1 MTENILHY
9 TDINQKSVIGKV
21 SEPYFKKENHTLL
34 NIRRNWNNYDML
46 HKKIIDSIEYTN
58 DIEGNTYISKQNILE
73 IFNKTLYKT
82 DLYEDFVKG
91 LSFLGMDFNFENY
104 LNNSF
109 ENIFKSKRID
119 SRDLVYLVIDY
130 LLFPFNFFD
139 NCTFYSFDKKV
150 ELKNRTYSMFVIR
163 RSNTYISGLHNYLIT
178 DNVKYNSAIF
188 KGISGKILEPG
199 EYVLN
204 YKTQEING
212 FFDYLFDSSYQYVIT
227 PNGKHVDYSITSR
240 NMLEDFIEDYKD
252 MSKISQII
260 QENFPYSLD
269 SQASIIF
276 IPCIDEDSNNS
287 FFNQLN
293 PLSFFLDI

>member
-9 TDINQKSVIGKV
+9 TDINQKSVIVKV
-21 SEPYFKKENHTLL
+21 NEQYFKKENHTLL

-58 DIEGNTYISKQNILE
+58 DIEGNVYISKQNILE

-119 SRDLVYLVIDY
+119 SRNLIYLVIDY

-139 NCTFYSFDKKV
+139 NCTFYSFDKKI

-163 RSNTYISGLHNYLIT
+163 RSYTYISGLHNHLIT

-188 KGISGKILEPG
+188 EGISGKILEPG
-199 EYVLN
+199 EYGLN
-204 YKTQEING
+204 YKTQQING
-212 FFDYLFDSSYQYVIT
+212 FFDYLFDSSYQYVMT
-227 PNGKHVDYSITSR
+227 SNKKYSDYSITSK
-240 NMLEDFIEDYKD
+240 NMSEDLIEDYRD
-252 MSKISQII
+252 MSKISKII

-269 SQASIIF
+269 TQASIIF
-276 IPCIDEDSNNS
+276 IPFTDEDSNIS